1 MPSADDILKI
11 ILYPWFSFAL
21 LAGLAFFFDKFLVP
35 FVHKF
40 YIILYSTSYETFTI
54 LMITSLIL
62 PLFGLLN
69 IYYNFCTL
77 LSLISNKIMLIRYT
91 AGVIYYQITFV
102 DLILPY
108 NTQSSTKCIFFR
120 YNYTLWQYCFS
131 G

>member
-1 MPSADDILKI
+1 MPSADDIVKI
-11 ILYPWFSFAL
+11 IIYPWFSFAL
-21 LAGLAFFFDKFLVP
+21 LAGLALFFDKFLVP

-40 YIILYSTSYETFTI
+40 KIILYSTSYETFTI

-69 IYYNFCTL
+69 IYYKFCTL
-77 LSLISNKIMLIRYT
+77 LSLKSNKFILFRYT
-91 AGVIYYQITFV
+91 VVVIYYQITFV

-108 NTQSSTKCIFFR
+108 NTQLSTKYFIFR
-120 YNYTLWQYCFS
+120 YIYTLWQYYFS